1 MKPSAFKVGLAVTL
15 VAGLLLAVRAPSW
28 HRLRT
33 SLDSRIHDVMF
44 HARGPRPP
52 TGRVVVVD
60 IDEDSLAEVGQ
71 WPWPRTVVAALVD
84 RLAAEGPRVIGF
96 DAVFAEP
103 DRTSLG
109 LAARRLEAL
118 TGQRLELPAESLD
131 NDRVLADAIGRA
143 DVVLGYFFELLPEAR
158 AGQATE
164 TPTPLADDR
173 LPCPERDIKAA
184 SIRDLLQRSRIP
196 VARRATLN
204 LACLNDQALSEGF
217 FNTVPDGDGMTR
229 RGSLFIRYGE
239 VLYPSLPLEMVR
251 EGLGADFALASHT
264 PTVGV
269 TTLRLGE
276 REVPVTQAGQLCLN
290 FRGPPRTLPYVSAGA
305 VLRGEIPPGLL
316 KDAYVLIGTSAIG
329 LLDLRATPFHAAFP
343 GVEVNATVIDN
354 LLAGDAMVYDMGL
367 DLGLNVAL
375 VAVLGTLLAAGLAWL
390 GPRAGA
396 LCGGLFL
403 LAVVYGNYRLLFLQG
418 RLVGLT
424 YVVAALLAV
433 FIAVSVANYFFEGR
447 RKRFLQG
454 AFSRYVSED
463 VVAAIVA
470 HPERLS
476 LEGEE
481 RELTILFSDIRGFT
495 GISERL
501 SARQLSAFLNEYLSA
516 MTEVIMA
523 RGGTVDKFIGD
534 AIMAFWGAPLADAG
548 HAPHAVAAALAMRR
562 LLAELQPRWAARG
575 LPPID
580 IGIGLNSGVVSVG
593 NMGSS
598 TRFSYT
604 VMGDAVNLASRLEG
618 LTRVYDTGML
628 ISDATRRAIG
638 DAFHCRPIDVVCVK
652 GKLEPAALFEP
663 LCEGPPDAAMAAETG
678 RFTEALEAYRRRDFD
693 ACRGLIEALQRDH
706 PQCRLYA
713 LYRERLELFRQQP
726 PPPEWDGVFT
736 FTTKGHDE

>member
-1 MKPSAFKVGLAVTL
+1 MPDAAGDRRSELTAREFQASEGVADWRTLSVGASAWFG
-15 VAGLLLAVRAPSW
+15 AGS
-28 HRLRT
+28 
-33 SLDSRIHDVMF
+33 
-44 HARGPRPP
+44 HAAG
-52 TGRVVVVD
+52 
-60 IDEDSLAEVGQ
+60 
-71 WPWPRTVVAALVD
+71 AALV
-84 RLAAEGPRVIGF
+84 RRVVEAAEASGLPQPHVELRSTGVRVRI
-96 DAVFAEP
+96 AP
-103 DRTSLG
+103 DEGSFT
-109 LAARRLEAL
+109 
-118 TGQRLELPAESLD
+118 D
-131 NDRVLADAIGRA
+131 A
-143 DVVLGYFFELLPEAR
+143 DVALAR
-158 AGQATE
+158 A
-164 TPTPLADDR
+164 
-173 LPCPERDIKAA
+173 
-184 SIRDLLQRSRIP
+184 
-196 VARRATLN
+196 
-204 LACLNDQALSEGF
+204 
-217 FNTVPDGDGMTR
+217 
-229 RGSLFIRYGE
+229 
-239 VLYPSLPLEMVR
+239 
-251 EGLGADFALASHT
+251 
-264 PTVGV
+264 
-269 TTLRLGE
+269 
-276 REVPVTQAGQLCLN
+276 
-290 FRGPPRTLPYVSAGA
+290 
-305 VLRGEIPPGLL
+305 
-316 KDAYVLIGTSAIG
+316 
-329 LLDLRATPFHAAFP
+329 
-343 GVEVNATVIDN
+343 
-354 LLAGDAMVYDMGL
+354 
-367 DLGLNVAL
+367 
-375 VAVLGTLLAAGLAWL
+375 
-390 GPRAGA
+390 
-396 LCGGLFL
+396 
-403 LAVVYGNYRLLFLQG
+403 
-418 RLVGLT
+418 
-424 YVVAALLAV
+424 
-433 FIAVSVANYFFEGR
+433 
-447 RKRFLQG
+447 
-454 AFSRYVSED
+454 
-463 VVAAIVA
+463 
-470 HPERLS
+470 
-476 LEGEE
+476 
-481 RELTILFSDIRGFT
+481 
-495 GISERL
+495 ISERL